1 MRHISTADTIRDLDY
16 LRRLVGEPRLNYVGW
31 SYGTF
36 LGQTY
41 ANVYPKRVR
50 AMVLDG
56 VVDAK
61 RYVRGRES
69 SVDNVITPA
78 GPVFKKFLELCRAVG
93 PERLRSDGKTAGCAL
108 ADGTVPPEQRVDRLL
123 RQARMTPIP
132 APSAVPPAPS
142 PTASC

>member
-1 MRHISTADTIRDLDY
+1 EIPTTAPASRRYAAKAAAYARRCGRVSGPLLRHISTAETIRDLDH
-16 LRRLVGEPRLNYVGW
+16 LRRLVGEPKLNYIGW

-41 ANVYPKRVR
+41 ANVFPERVR

-78 GPVFKKFLELCRAVG
+78 DPVLGKFLELCQAAG
-93 PERLRSDGKTAGCAL
+93 PEHQRADGRTAGCAL
-108 ADGTVPPEQRVDRLL
+108 AGGG
-123 RQARMTPIP
+123 
-132 APSAVPPAPS
+132 
-142 PTASC
+142 